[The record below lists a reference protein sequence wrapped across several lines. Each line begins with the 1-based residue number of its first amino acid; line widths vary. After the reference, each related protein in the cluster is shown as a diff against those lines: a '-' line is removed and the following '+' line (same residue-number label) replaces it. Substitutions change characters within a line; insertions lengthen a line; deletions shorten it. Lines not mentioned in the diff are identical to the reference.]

1 MRRLLLGFAFAVLA
15 AAPVWARAAEP
26 EFKVTPVAAKVVE
39 RLPEGPLFW
48 RVETYADLPAAKA
61 AAGPLSLAV
70 DVDGKGFLFTLG
82 PKGGASAGATKL
94 AEIGPVPPIQA
105 KRHLLRINR
114 AGGPPGAKTPVHT
127 HPGSEA
133 FYVLKGQLTQ
143 KTSHGA
149 AKLGAGAAMNGH
161 APGMVMQLESTGSE
175 PLDQLVM
182 FDVDADQPFSSP
194 AAFEDPASRR

>member
-1 MRRLLLGFAFAVLA
+1 MRRLLLGLAVA
-15 AAPVWARAAEP
+15 VAAPAWAQAAEP
-26 EFKVTPVAAKVVE
+26 EFKVTPVAETIVE
-39 RLPEGPLFW
+39 RLPDGPLFW
-48 RVETYADLPAAKA
+48 RVETYADLTAAKA

-70 DVDGKGFLFTLG
+70 DVEGKGFLLTLG
-82 PKGGASAGATKL
+82 PKGAASAGATKL
-94 AEIGPVPPIQA
+94 AEIGPVPRIEA
-105 KRHLLRINR
+105 RRHLLRINR
-114 AGGPPGAKTPVHT
+114 AGGPPGARTPVHT

-161 APGMVMQLESTGSE
+161 APGMVMQLESTGTE

-182 FDVDADQPFSSP
+182 FDVDADKPFSSP
-194 AAFEDPASRR
+194 AAFAPSRR